1 MTLLLLVGA
10 SLAGTH
16 VGPGHVV
23 ASLAYLH
30 GAYYGTASP
39 FNSVAWSLEIEVQF
53 YLLVPALALLLC
65 VGRRRMR
72 RGRIVL
78 LALAAVALQ
87 TVGLV
92 TAYTFLGSSI
102 QFFLLGWLLADIYI
116 EDWHESPTTARI
128 WDVVA
133 AAALA
138 ALMVGLAEVGV
149 RTEHALAPWVV
160 FALGYASFRGTRTRR
175 ILSIP
180 WIATIGGMCYSIY
193 LVHYPLFVL
202 MSRWLSPVAQL
213 PSAAA
218 LLVASIVL
226 VPVALALGV
235 AFFALI
241 ERPCMDPAWPERLR
255 DRVRATRDT
264 VVIVDDP
271 PIALPDVARVASAG
285 LKREERSQSVRSTTE
300 REDPD
305 SRGFRTTS
313 TRAWDNNSYA
323 AAV

>member
-1 MTLLLLVGA
+1 M
-10 SLAGTH
+10 
-16 VGPGHVV
+16 
-23 ASLAYLH
+23 
-30 GAYYGTASP
+30 
-39 FNSVAWSLEIEVQF
+39 QF

-65 VGRRRMR
+65 VGRRRLR
-72 RGRIVL
+72 RGRILL

-87 TVGLV
+87 AVGLV

-116 EDWHESPTTARI
+116 EDWHESPRTSRI

-138 ALMVGLAEVGV
+138 ALVIGLAEVGA

-160 FALGYASFRGTRTRR
+160 FALGYASFRGTGTRR

-202 MSRWLSPVAQL
+202 MSRWLAPVTQL
-213 PSAAA
+213 PSAVA
-218 LLVASIVL
+218 LLVASTML
-226 VPVALALGV
+226 VPVALAVGA
-235 AFFALI
+235 AFFVLI
-241 ERPCMDPAWPERLR
+241 ERPCMDPAWPEKLR
-255 DRVRATRDT
+255 DRLRATRDD

-271 PIALPDVARVASAG
+271 PIVLPDVERV
-285 LKREERSQSVRSTTE
+285 SVPQ
-300 REDPD
+300 D
-305 SRGFRTTS
+305 
-313 TRAWDNNSYA
+313 
-323 AAV
+323 

>member
-1 MTLLLLVGA
+1 MTRIEPPYLVVMVLLLVGA

-16 VGPGHVV
+16 VGLGHVA

-39 FNSVAWSLEIEVQF
+39 LNSVAWSLEIEVQF

-65 VGRRRMR
+65 IGRRRMR
-72 RGRIVL
+72 RGRILL
-78 LALAAVALQ
+78 LAAAVALQ
-87 TVGLV
+87 AVGLV

-116 EDWHESPTTARI
+116 EDWRESPATARI

-133 AAALA
+133 VAALA
-138 ALMVGLAEVGV
+138 ALVIGLAEVGV

-160 FALGYASFRGTRTRR
+160 FALGYASFRGTGTRR

-218 LLVASIVL
+218 LFVASVVL
-226 VPVALALGV
+226 VPVGAGGRRGVLRADRTSLHGSRLAGE
-235 AFFALI
+235 APRSAAGDA
-241 ERPCMDPAWPERLR
+241 RRRRDRRRSSDRAAGRRTGERL
-255 DRVRATRDT
+255 
-264 VVIVDDP
+264 
-271 PIALPDVARVASAG
+271 AG
-285 LKREERSQSVRSTTE
+285 LIGGGEA
-300 REDPD
+300 
-305 SRGFRTTS
+305 RT
-313 TRAWDNNSYA
+313 R
-323 AAV
+323 